1 MSHGSHISQG
11 GSVSTYCQRQRSQQ
25 YCASQLSQARSH
37 SLHGHFSIC
46 FTSIARRC
54 PRIFPPDMPGSVLLF
69 RCCWVQSA
77 AAGGNQN
84 KASRPAPLRRF
95 CRVLLA
101 RGGIFRPAVH
111 SARILCSNVRPA
123 PVWLHLTPL
132 ALRLLAGPVLALVS
146 CFHQLGFVL
155 YFVVPNN

>member
-11 GSVSTYCQRQRSQQ
+11 GSVSPYCQRQRSQQ

-54 PRIFPPDMPGSVLLF
+54 PRIFPPGMPGSVLLF
-69 RCCWVQSA
+69 RCCRVQNA

-95 CRVLLA
+95 CQVLLA
-101 RGGIFRPAVH
+101 RGGIFRPAVN
-111 SARILCSNVRPA
+111 SGRILCSNARPA
-123 PVWLHLTPL
+123 RVWPHLMPL
-132 ALRLLAGPVLALVS
+132 TLRLLAGPVLALVS
-146 CFHQLGFVL
+146 CFHQFLFTA
-155 YFVVPNN
+155 FSPKA